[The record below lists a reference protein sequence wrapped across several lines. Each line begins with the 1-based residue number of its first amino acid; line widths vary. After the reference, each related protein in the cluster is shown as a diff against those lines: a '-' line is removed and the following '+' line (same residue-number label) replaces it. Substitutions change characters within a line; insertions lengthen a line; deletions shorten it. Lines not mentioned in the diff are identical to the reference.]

1 MFTRNHSIL
10 SLFFFLNA
18 ASFLTCSWAVWAGA
32 VDRPPPAV
40 RAASWNPVFKAAVT
54 NSCQ

>member
-10 SLFFFLNA
+10 SLIFFLNA
-18 ASFLTCSWAVWAGA
+18 ANRLASTRAVWAGA

-40 RAASWNPVFKAAVT
+40 RAAS
-54 NSCQ
+54 